1 MGIRHQ
7 CAVAGVLATALTML
21 PLGAASARQ
30 NDSQGNSDRAV
41 HPVIQEYGGVIPR
54 SDDNTNQPDP
64 DKTYHV
70 IFDVFHGG
78 DDPAKLNPQLDR
90 LARAVNV
97 FAAHG
102 VDPDHLDF
110 VAILHGDSTRSV
122 MTEQAYQKRF
132 GVANPDSD
140 VIAALEQAGVQM
152 EVCGQ
157 ALSRRDIS
165 EEMVN
170 SQVDVTPSS
179 LVTLAMYG
187 QKGYAYERF

>member
-1 MGIRHQ
+1 MGV
-7 CAVAGVLATALTML
+7 AVAQQT
-21 PLGAASARQ
+21 Q
-30 NDSQGNSDRAV
+30 NDTGDPSADAV
-41 HPVIQEYGGVIPR
+41 HPVIKHYGGVIPR

-78 DDPAKLNPQLDR
+78 DDTSKLNPQLDR

-102 VDPDHLDF
+102 VDPEHLDF
-110 VAILHGDSTRSV
+110 VAILHGGSTRSV
-122 MTEQAYQKRF
+122 MTEKAYQQRF
-132 GVANPDSD
+132 GVENPDTD
-140 VIAALEQAGVQM
+140 IIAALEKAGVQV

-157 ALSRRDIS
+157 ALSRRNIS

-170 SQVDVTPSS
+170 QQVDVTPSS